1 MTAFAVNDTIYI
13 PSSLLPIASQQVFE
27 YAVVK
32 TTVTNVKRVAG
43 RGGNKVKVALP
54 PDGTLNPG
62 VSDWLPVSKCSKHIG
77 IAIIA
82 IGDLRTEA
90 LLIDPLYKSVLQF
103 CRLLINDSD
112 IEGIRVR
119 SLEELKTW
127 ASNRINSFSHLVI
140 IGHGDVD
147 SIEFAVN
154 GPKSAL
160 DIRGALHVQHP
171 TPKICISL
179 CCETGDTQ
187 FSNDFSRAS
196 FCRFLAAPQNSIAGS
211 TASLFCQ
218 AFLQFSLG
226 HAQTP
231 GIAFKSALDS
241 TPGTHSFALWKNGKI
256 QAQ

>member
-1 MTAFAVNDTIYI
+1 MTAFAVGDTVYI
-13 PSSLLPIASQQVFE
+13 PSSLLPSTSQQVFE

-32 TTVTNVKRVAG
+32 TTVTDVNRTAG
-43 RGGNKVKVALP
+43 KGGNKVKVALP
-54 PDGTLNPG
+54 PNGTLNPG
-62 VSDWLPVSKCSKHIG
+62 ISDWLPVSKCSRHIG

-82 IGDLRTEA
+82 IGDLRTEP
-90 LLIDPLYKSVLQF
+90 LLIEPLYKSVLQF

-119 SLEELKTW
+119 SVEELKTW
-127 ASNRINSFSHLVI
+127 ASTRISSFSHLVL

-154 GPKSAL
+154 GPRSAL
-160 DIRGALHVQHP
+160 DMRAALHVPSP
-171 TPKICISL
+171 TPKLCISL
-179 CCETGDTQ
+179 CCQTGDAR
-187 FSNDFSRAS
+187 FSDNFSRAG

-231 GIAFKSALDS
+231 GIAFKSALAS
-241 TPGTHSFALWKNGKI
+241 TPGNHSFALWKNGKV

>member
-1 MTAFAVNDTIYI
+1 MTAFAVGDTIYV
-13 PSSLLPIASQQVFE
+13 PSSLLPSTSQQVFE

-32 TTVTNVKRVAG
+32 TTVTNLRRVAG
-43 RGGNKVKVALP
+43 KGGNKVKVSLP

-62 VSDWLPVSKCSKHIG
+62 ISDWLPVSKCNKHIG

-82 IGDLRTEA
+82 IGDLRTEP
-90 LLIDPLYKSVLQF
+90 LLIEPLYKSVLQF

-119 SLEELKTW
+119 SIEELKAW
-127 ASNRINSFSHLVI
+127 AATRISTFSHLVL

-147 SIEFAVN
+147 SIDFAVN
-154 GPKSAL
+154 GLKSAL
-160 DIRGALHVQHP
+160 DTRAALHVPHP
-171 TPKICISL
+171 TPKVCISL
-179 CCETGDTQ
+179 CCQTGDAR

-196 FCRFLAAPQNSIAGS
+196 YCSFFAAPQNSVAGS

-218 AFLQFSLG
+218 AFLQFNLG
-226 HAQTP
+226 HSQTP
-231 GIAFKSALDS
+231 GIAFKSALSS
-241 TPGTHSFALWKNGKI
+241 TPGDHAFTLWRSGNI